1 MKNSKKHSKSETSKS
16 KTYSFD
22 DLFKIKEISKILVEL
37 GAVDIFPHSVHK
49 TAYLGSSNN

>member
-37 GAVDIFPHSVHK
+37 GAVDIFPHRVHK
-49 TAYLGSSNN
+49 TAYLGSSNK

>member
-1 MKNSKKHSKSETSKS
+1 MKNSKKHSKSETSKI

-37 GAVDIFPHSVHK
+37 GAVDIFPHRVHK
-49 TAYLGSSNN
+49 TAYLRSSNK